1 MANKGKDTNTSQFFL
16 TMCASPNLDFK
27 HTVFGEIIKSSA
39 SKCPIEIDRDQF
51 IHRLTPYNDVLSFME
66 K

>member
-27 HTVFGEIIKSSA
+27 HTVFGEIIKGI
-39 SKCPIEIDRDQF
+39 SKIFF
-51 IHRLTPYNDVLSFME
+51 I
-66 K
+66 